1 MKRIRNVFVRVLPVL
16 AVSLAVIEI
25 ILANQLAGS
34 GKAVRSVD
42 LTVDVLRQENELLTQ
57 RVASASSLITI
68 FSRAKE
74 IGFIEPAKSQYLTI
88 VPEQLP
94 VAFNNPQ

>member
-1 MKRIRNVFVRVLPVL
+1 MKKMSVIFVRLLPIV
-16 AVSLAVIEI
+16 AVMLAVIEI
-25 ILANQLAGS
+25 VLTNQLAGS

-42 LTVDVLRQENELLTQ
+42 LTVDALRQENELLTQ

-68 FSRAKE
+68 YARAKE
-74 IGFIEPAKSQYLTI
+74 SGFIEPAKSQYITI